1 MKDQKKTNQE
11 MYAKRRKE
19 KLCLWCGKPL
29 DREGSLCIECNEKNK
44 ERSKANKDYY
54 LKMGICPYCRK
65 RKITSGYKSCFPCRE
80 QISLKRKQES
90 ADPERKGLLLQREK
104 EKRKERLKNG
114 LCTKCGKNKPEN
126 GYRTCAECR
135 RKVKKYRK
143 TYITKYQLPD
153 RALWKDQGRCSRCGA
168 EEQYEGFT
176 LCKKCYEQSVAALE
190 KARSTVFRHRA
201 EERARQEEIEAQKQ
215 IEVKKMFHP
224 RSIWERRNEN
234 TQEGDKTK

>member
-1 MKDQKKTNQE
+1 MKDQKKTNQK

-29 DREGSLCIECNEKNK
+29 DREGSLCIECNEKNR

-65 RKITSGYKSCFPCRE
+65 RKITAGYKSCFPCRE
-80 QISLKRKQES
+80 KKRIYRRQKQN
-90 ADPERKGLLLQREK
+90 DPEQNQKMLQR
-104 EKRKERLKNG
+104 RKEIREDRFRNG
-114 LCTKCGKNKPEN
+114 LCTSCGKNKPEN